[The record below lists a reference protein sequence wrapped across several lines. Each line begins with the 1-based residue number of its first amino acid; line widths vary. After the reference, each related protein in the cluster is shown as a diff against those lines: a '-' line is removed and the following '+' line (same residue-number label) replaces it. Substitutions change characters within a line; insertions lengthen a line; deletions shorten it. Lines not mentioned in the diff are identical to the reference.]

1 MRCFMGAKKFAV
13 SIDLILVKKLDK
25 AIKNGIVKNRS
36 NALKNALSDY
46 LIKLEAEAVKR
57 ECLKLNPKEERAI
70 ANEFSES
77 EDSWP
82 QY

>member
-1 MRCFMGAKKFAV
+1 MGAKKFAV